1 MRGLSHAS
9 IVEARDLRRLLW
21 SWHAVADHVGC
32 SVEALKRAMV
42 PGWIEKRQEGA
53 RNYRARKAGTRFRPY
68 VPITTHIAE
77 SKPVA
82 PQSVLFERE
91 RAMLAPR
98 SLTATLLGDPPA
110 GRSALDK
117 RGT

>member
-1 MRGLSHAS
+1 MIDGLTLRRAAKMRAHGWGWYNTAVELRVGYHQLRSAMDPEYKAKRQAGKKPSVSKAIDHSAPGLSAAKVEPPAS
-9 IVEARDLRRLLW
+9 RV
-21 SWHAVADHVGC
+21 
-32 SVEALKRAMV
+32 
-42 PGWIEKRQEGA
+42 
-53 RNYRARKAGTRFRPY
+53 
-68 VPITTHIAE
+68 
-77 SKPVA
+77 

-117 RGT
+117 RR